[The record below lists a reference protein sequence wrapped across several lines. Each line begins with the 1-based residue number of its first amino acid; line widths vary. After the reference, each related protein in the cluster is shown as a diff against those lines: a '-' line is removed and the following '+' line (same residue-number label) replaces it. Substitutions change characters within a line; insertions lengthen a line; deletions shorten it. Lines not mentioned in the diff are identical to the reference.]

1 MSDIVVS
8 LSKAELNHVL
18 AALEVV
24 HRSGE
29 YYGPREQFWQRHER
43 LYSRLV
49 ERRDGMEVDGDHLVE
64 RVMELE
70 GAIRRHKHDL
80 LGNYD
85 QSDCILPE
93 NVALWEVVGE

>member
-1 MSDIVVS
+1 MSDVMVS

-24 HRSGE
+24 QRSGE

-43 LYSRLV
+43 LYERLLV
-49 ERRDGMEVDGDHLVE
+49 EREAATGGGAVAPH
-64 RVMELE
+64 RVVELE
-70 GAIRRHKHDL
+70 QAIIKHKHDL

-85 QSDCILPE
+85 QADCILPE